1 MARFRNSN
9 RRAAED
15 MTTTTA
21 RHPRKAPTPARAPA
35 YFERI
40 GFDAAMI

>member
-15 MTTTTA
+15 MTTTAA
-21 RHPRKAPTPARAPA
+21 RHPRQAPAPAREPG
-35 YFERI
+35 YFQRI